1 MSRERELQEVD
12 EIKREVVEGFYPLM
26 GRRQILSQ
34 AGALNTITPCAACK
48 LLRRRCAQECP
59 FSPYFSPHEP
69 HKFASVHKVFG
80 ASNVAKMLME
90 VPESQ
95 RADAANSLVYEAN
108 LRLRDPVYGCM
119 GAISALQHQLQTLQ
133 ADLNAIRTE
142 ILKYKYREAI
152 IPSPSSSSSSH
163 IAFISAT
170 GLVSTTATPP
180 TAPPTPPP
188 SQPPPLSLPPP
199 LPPSSSSSIFS
210 PPISTTTAPQLI
222 NPISTQH
229 IPYFG

>member
-1 MSRERELQEVD
+1 M
-12 EIKREVVEGFYPLM
+12 KRETEVLCSGNNY
-26 GRRQILSQ
+26 RHILSSN
-34 AGALNTITPCAACK
+34 GGRLNTITPCAACK

-133 ADLNAIRTE
+133 ADLNSIRSE
-142 ILKYKYREAI
+142 ILKYKYRDAI
-152 IPSPSSSSSSH
+152 IPSSSSSPH
-163 IAFISAT
+163 IALISGAA
-170 GLVSTTATPP
+170 GVVVSTTATPP
-180 TAPPTPPP
+180 AAPPTPPH

-199 LPPSSSSSIFS
+199 PPSSSAIYSS
-210 PPISTTTAPQLI
+210 PISSAAPEF
-222 NPISTQH
+222 NTISAEH
-229 IPYFG
+229 ISYFA